1 MTLVGCII
9 RYCAIHFNIVFYAT
23 FIRNKRSTRILLAF
37 DGEIKIIP
45 NKMKKLLAVLTV
57 ITVLGCKSVMVNQTD
72 STNEINVTLDTWHKA
87 AADANYNTYF
97 NLMTDDAILLGLMQQ
112 KIGIKQHFRPMQNRI
127 LIKGKRGVL
136 QL

>member
-1 MTLVGCII
+1 M
-9 RYCAIHFNIVFYAT
+9 
-23 FIRNKRSTRILLAF
+23 
-37 DGEIKIIP
+37 
-45 NKMKKLLAVLTV
+45 
-57 ITVLGCKSVMVNQTD
+57 MVNQTD